1 MTLNFGHGFL
11 PRIGVDNY
19 KAVDRCVGSTD
30 LFASR
35 PLELPWAVVDGAWAE
50 SAPALLDTLR
60 TSGTRL
66 LIDTFGW
73 RYRYDA
79 TLDVDKLVAAT
90 WAPSCTLNLA
100 DHAQI
105 RSFVEASLR
114 AQAELGADAYLLPG
128 WFPEHNSEDLRAAYE
143 AVLETA
149 CDTDDIDPR
158 PLVAFVGGRIGNV
171 DQVVQLIEHIRYYA
185 SALYVQLTPIRL
197 YRDSPSKL
205 QAVVDIYRHARERGF
220 NVIAG
225 YAGALTPAL
234 RSLGIDAADAGLA
247 TAEAF
252 DRTTARR
259 TQRRVN
265 RGQSSGG
272 GRQRRMYFQELG
284 RSLPGDVVERLL
296 GVPAAAAEIRGCRMP
311 CHRFRNDPI
320 MDRGREHSLYARVQ
334 NAQLVDSLPPSM
346 RATSVHERLLQ
357 QRSTI
362 LRVNGA
368 LVESGVSPLDI
379 RPIDNQL
386 AWMSRCL
393 SAPAAA

>member
-1 MTLNFGHGFL
+1 MTLDLGHGFL

-35 PLELPWAVVDGAWAE
+35 PLELPWAVADGAWAE
-50 SAPALLDTLR
+50 SAPALLDTLKA
-60 TSGTRL
+60 SGTRL

-79 TLDVDKLVAAT
+79 TRDIDKLVNAS
-90 WAPSCTLNLA
+90 WAPSCTLNLT
-100 DHAQI
+100 DRAQI

-114 AQAELGADAYLLPG
+114 AQAALGAHAYLLPG
-128 WFPEHNSEDLRAAYE
+128 WFPESNLEDLRGIYE
-143 AVLETA
+143 VVLETA
-149 CDTDDIDPR
+149 CDTDDIDAR
-158 PLVAFVGGRIGNV
+158 PLVAFVGGRISNV
-171 DQVVQLIEHIRYYA
+171 DQVVELIEHIRYYA
-185 SALYVQLTPIRL
+185 SAIYIQLTPIHPNK
-197 YRDSPSKL
+197 DNPSKL
-205 QAVVDIYRHARERGF
+205 QAVVDVYRHARERGF

-234 RSLGIDAADAGLA
+234 RAFGIDAADAGLA

-252 DRTTARR
+252 DRTKARR
-259 TQRRVN
+259 AQRRAT
-265 RGQSSGG
+265 REKSSGG

-284 RSLPGDVVERLL
+284 RSLSGKEVERLL
-296 GVPAAAAEIRGCRMP
+296 RVPAAAAEIRGCRMP

-334 NAQLVDSLPPSM
+334 DAQLVNSLPPSM

-386 AWMSRCL
+386 AWMSRWL

>member
-1 MTLNFGHGFL
+1 MALNFGHGFL

-60 TSGTRL
+60 ASGTQL
-66 LIDTFGW
+66 LVDTFGW

-79 TLDVDKLVAAT
+79 TREVDKLATAT
-90 WAPSCTLNLA
+90 WSPSCTLNLA
-100 DHAQI
+100 DRGQI
-105 RSFVEASLR
+105 RSFAEASLR
-114 AQAELGADAYLLPG
+114 AQAALGADAYLLPG
-128 WFPEHNSEDLRAAYE
+128 WFPETNSEDLRAAYE
-143 AVLETA
+143 VVLETA
-149 CDTDDIDPR
+149 CDTDDIDAR
-158 PLVAFVGGRIGNV
+158 PLVAFVGGRIANV
-171 DQVVQLIEHIRYYA
+171 EQVIQLIEHIRHYP
-185 SALYVQLTPIRL
+185 SALYIQLTPIRL
-197 YRDSPSKL
+197 HKDSPSKL
-205 QAVVDIYRHARERGF
+205 EAVVDVYRHARERDF
-220 NVIAG
+220 DVIAG

-234 RSLGIDAADAGLA
+234 RALGVDAADAGLA

-259 TQRRVN
+259 AQRRAN
-265 RGQSSGG
+265 RGESSSG

-284 RSLPGDVVERLL
+284 QSLPGDVVERLL
-296 GVPAAAAEIRGCRMP
+296 EVPAAAAEIRGCRMP

-334 NAQLVDSLPPSM
+334 DAQLVDSLPPSM

-368 LVESGVSPLDI
+368 LLESDIPPLDI

-386 AWMSRCL
+386 AWMSRWL